1 MQVANL
7 GEIEGAPTGIDLLP
21 ARPLMPSGP
30 DVADSPSVAEN

>member
-7 GEIEGAPTGIDLLP
+7 GEIEGAPAGIDLLP

-30 DVADSPSVAEN
+30 DAADAPSVAGN